1 MSDYRYAVDPAFDDN
16 SEWVKCACGREYDRK
31 EYNSDACI
39 ECENELTIKER
50 EGETLQQR
58 ADRTN
63 PYLLTTKR
71 EGK

>member
-1 MSDYRYAVDPAFDDN
+1 MKEYGYFVEGDGLICP
-16 SEWVKCACGREYDRK
+16 KCADNPQYKGVLTTAEAEGYPDGYTCADCG
-31 EYNSDACI
+31 AVI
-39 ECENELTIKER
+39 
-50 EGETLQQR
+50 EGESLQER